1 MVRVGRTVEQA
12 TTDPGSQLGYA
23 KEGLYVRQV
32 YKMKFNL
39 TLSHNSLFKGGEED
53 RGVMFKKQDFCKSCL
68 EVFELVWQKYAPIFV
83 LDICKKGVKS
93 FNI

>member
-1 MVRVGRTVEQA
+1 MLRVERTVEQA

-23 KEGLYVRQV
+23 KEGLYVRSV
-32 YKMKFNL
+32 YKKKFNL
-39 TLSHNSLFKGGEED
+39 TLSHNYLSQGDEED
-53 RGVMFKKQDFCKSCL
+53 RGVIFKTQDFCKSCL
-68 EVFELVWQKYAPIFV
+68 DVFELVQQKYTPIFV